1 MTKELE
7 QTTSEQPKKSRV
19 LNRENKAVVSEKT
32 AKVTRQIDSP
42 EEIQE
47 EQIPPSGRVRIRL
60 IPIWLRV
67 IIVII
72 LIALAI
78 VLGAMFGYAVIGEGK
93 ATDVF
98 KKETWQH
105 IFDIMNGVQ

>member
-1 MTKELE
+1 MTKEL
-7 QTTSEQPKKSRV
+7 
-19 LNRENKAVVSEKT
+19 KASTSEKT
-32 AKVTRQIDSP
+32 SNRRFRFRIRKGAEEKPAKETRQNESS

-60 IPIWLRV
+60 IPIWLRI

-72 LIALAI
+72 LLALAI
-78 VLGAMFGYAVIGEGK
+78 VLGAMFGYAGLGEGE
-93 ATDVF
+93 ASDVF

-105 IFDIMNGVQ
+105 IFDLMNGVQ